1 MDELN
6 REQYLAS
13 RADTGV
19 NLVLAGAGT
28 GKTRTLVE
36 KVRNVIRDLPMEPEH
51 VLILTFS
58 RKAAEELRERVAA
71 HAGPH
76 AQEIT
81 AGTFHSYCLDLLRR
95 NAGTFIRSRGFSRFP
110 AVIDD
115 EERKTIMRDLI
126 LEDLRRFLGMPSG
139 VVYDLMMKRD
149 SQDVWKRKKLE
160 ESGLGEALGNLAEGF
175 RAMKLERNLIDYDD
189 MMNFAIN
196 MIEQNNAVRA
206 DILSQYRYIFVDEF
220 QDVAG
225 DNIRLLKLI
234 LPDAGGNLFAVGDDW
249 QSIYGFR
256 GASVDYIVRMK
267 RHFPETRVHHLTV
280 NYRSRKEIV
289 SLSKGFISKN
299 RFRTRNKLRSGRG
312 GGGRVRFHVV
322 SSFEEE
328 AEAIRAILAGRDH
341 GLSSAVLYR
350 NNWQGR
356 CLKGLLCADDTGIGG
371 VSFITMHAA
380 KGLEFDCVIIAGV
393 CDGIIPDADN
403 SIEEERRLLYVAC
416 TRARD
421 ELHVIAHLNDGGEVS
436 CFGRE
441 LGINKK
447 Y

>member
-1 MDELN
+1 MDGYTAIRLQAFAVHTMNPKKNFHKPLSPFVIPCMDELN

-149 SQDVWKRKKLE
+149 SLDAWKRKKLE

-175 RAMKLERNLIDYDD
+175 RAMKLDLNLIDYDD

-196 MIEQNNAVRA
+196 MIEQNN
-206 DILSQYRYIFVDEF
+206 
-220 QDVAG
+220 
-225 DNIRLLKLI
+225 
-234 LPDAGGNLFAVGDDW
+234 
-249 QSIYGFR
+249 
-256 GASVDYIVRMK
+256 
-267 RHFPETRVHHLTV
+267 
-280 NYRSRKEIV
+280 
-289 SLSKGFISKN
+289 
-299 RFRTRNKLRSGRG
+299 
-312 GGGRVRFHVV
+312 
-322 SSFEEE
+322 
-328 AEAIRAILAGRDH
+328 
-341 GLSSAVLYR
+341 
-350 NNWQGR
+350 
-356 CLKGLLCADDTGIGG
+356 
-371 VSFITMHAA
+371 
-380 KGLEFDCVIIAGV
+380 
-393 CDGIIPDADN
+393 
-403 SIEEERRLLYVAC
+403 
-416 TRARD
+416 
-421 ELHVIAHLNDGGEVS
+421 
-436 CFGRE
+436 
-441 LGINKK
+441 
-447 Y
+447 